1 VTAPLRGTVALV
13 TGASSGIGAATART
27 LAARGAGLA
36 LVARRRDR
44 LESLVAEL
52 HDSGARHL
60 AIEADITDREQAL
73 AAVGAAA
80 GELGRLDVV
89 VNNAG
94 LMLNGIVA
102 DAPLD
107 EWERMVALN
116 VMGVL
121 YVTHAALPH
130 LLAAAH
136 SEPRKVAD
144 LIHVSSIAGR
154 KPNAGSAV
162 YNLTK
167 AGLGAMAEAMRQELA
182 PQRVRVS
189 LVEPGATATELLEHN
204 RDGVKEMMAERLGGF
219 RNLEAFDIA
228 GAVEYIACQPAYAAV
243 NEVMVRPTA
252 QVY

>member
-1 VTAPLRGTVALV
+1 VTAPLQGTVALV
-13 TGASSGIGAATART
+13 TGASSGIGAATARS
-27 LAARGAGLA
+27 LSARGAGLA
-36 LVARRRDR
+36 LIARRRDR
-44 LESLVAEL
+44 LDSLVAEL
-52 HDSGARHL
+52 QDSGARHL
-60 AIEADITDREQAL
+60 AIEADITDCEQAL
-73 AAVGAAA
+73 AAVDAAA

-94 LMLNGIVA
+94 LMLNGMVA
-102 DAPLD
+102 DAPID

-121 YVTHAALPH
+121 YITHAALPH
-130 LLAAAH
+130 LLAAAR
-136 SEPRKVAD
+136 SGPRQVAD

-182 PQRVRVS
+182 PQRLRVS
-189 LVEPGATATELLEHN
+189 LVEPGATVTELLEHN

-219 RNLEAFDIA
+219 RNLDAADIA
-228 GAVEYIACQPAYAAV
+228 GAVEYIVCQPAHAAV

-252 QVY
+252 QVF

>member
-1 VTAPLRGTVALV
+1 VSTPLQGTVALV
-13 TGASSGIGAATART
+13 TGASSGIGRATALA
-27 LAARGAGLA
+27 LAARGTTVA

-44 LESLVAEL
+44 LDALAAEL
-52 HDSGARHL
+52 PATDAPHL
-60 AIEADITDREQAL
+60 TIAADITDREQAL
-73 AAVGAAA
+73 AAVGTTADR
-80 GELGRLDVV
+80 LGRLDIV

-94 LMLNGIVA
+94 VMLNGMVA
-102 DAPLD
+102 DAPLE
-107 EWERMVALN
+107 EWERMIALN

-130 LLAAAH
+130 LLAAAG
-136 SEPRKVAD
+136 SQPRQVAD
-144 LIHVSSIAGR
+144 LVHVSSIAGR

-219 RNLEAFDIA
+219 RNLEASDIA
-228 GAVEYIACQPAYAAV
+228 GAVDYIVCQPAYAAV
-243 NEVMVRPTA
+243 NEVMFRPTA
-252 QVY
+252 QVF